1 MKIKSLDSLNSFAK
15 NIGNEIGKTG
25 NILLFGDIGVGKTTF
40 TRLLINYLQKKN
52 KLKLTE
58 VLSPTFNLLYEYEFK
73 KFKILHYDLYRLKGK
88 SDIKNLGILNE
99 NSKSL
104 KIIEWPEII
113 KEDIKDRIEI
123 YFYYGKKKDER
134 ILDFLGDGK
143 FKNLKIHGI

>member
-15 NIGNEIGKTG
+15 NIGNKIGKTG

-73 KFKILHYDLYRLKGK
+73 KFKILHYDLYRLNGK
-88 SDIKNLGILNE
+88 NDIKNLGILNE

-123 YFYYGKKKDER
+123 YFYYGKKKNER
-134 ILDFLGDGK
+134 ILDFLGYGK